1 MKSGFFKD
9 ENMTVKEKIK
19 IIFESRKGEYISGEE
34 LAAEAGCTRGAVWKA
49 VKSLEAEGYRIDA
62 VTNKGY
68 CLTSEN
74 DIISEEGIRKYLET
88 DCISDIHVYRTVD
101 STNLVMKK
109 IAAEGAK
116 EGTLVVSGEQSAG
129 RGRLGREFF
138 SPPDSGIYMS
148 ILLRPSMEAS
158 DAIRITT
165 AAAAATSETIE
176 RITGKKTGIKWVND
190 IYTENRKVCGILTEA
205 SFNIEFGGFE
215 YVVPGIGINVYE
227 PEGGFPDEILGVA
240 GAVLKDRVFDTR
252 NKIIAGIAES
262 FMKYYSDINSGSY
275 FESYEKR
282 LMWKG
287 RKINVIS
294 PSGTVPA
301 VLKGVDRE
309 CRLIVEYE
317 NGETGI
323 VSSGEISIRLR

>member
-1 MKSGFFKD
+1 
-9 ENMTVKEKIK
+9 MTVKEKVK
-19 IIFESRKGEYISGEE
+19 LIFESRKGEYISGEE
-34 LAAEAGCTRGAVWKA
+34 LASYAGCTRGAVWKA

-68 CLTSEN
+68 CLASEN

-88 DCISDIHVYRTVD
+88 DCLCDIHVFRTVD

-109 IAAEGAK
+109 IASEGAG
-116 EGTLVVSGEQSAG
+116 EGTIVVSGEQSAG

-148 ILLRPSMEAS
+148 ILLRPTMEAA

-165 AAAAATSETIE
+165 AAAAAAAETIE
-176 RITGKKTGIKWVND
+176 SITGKETGIKWVND
-190 IYTENRKVCGILTEA
+190 IYVENRKVCGILTEA

-227 PEGGFPDEILGVA
+227 PEGGFPDKILGVA
-240 GAVLKDRVFDTR
+240 GAVLKERAFDTR
-252 NKIIAGIAES
+252 NRIIAGVAER
-262 FMKYYSDINSGSY
+262 FMKYYSNLNSGSY
-275 FESYEKR
+275 YESYEKR

-301 VLKGVDRE
+301 ILKGVDRD

-317 NGETGI
+317 NGETGL
-323 VSSGEISIRLR
+323 VSSGEISIRLK